1 VHHAYGELVVY
12 DGLEFEAQRGQC
24 TVLVGPNGA
33 GKSTLLK
40 LLAGVIPVVRGNRE
54 LGYQVAVGY
63 FSQHRMEMLGSTGTV
78 LAVASQAAP
87 HGVSEQTVRTLLGAF
102 LFRGEDVDKPVAVLS
117 GGEKTRLAL
126 VRLLLSPPN
135 LLLMDEPTTH
145 LDMGSIDALIGAL
158 KQFEGTLIFIS
169 HDVHFIRSLATSVLH
184 ISAGKLTPYAGDYDY
199 YLSKTQATDAR
210 AALTAGEGLTDNRA
224 GAVIEAELR
233 PEGAMGM
240 REQRE
245 QRRQEAADRAAKGRL
260 RREVEKKLAQA
271 ERVVGELEKRQSEL
285 VAALEDPESYKDAGV
300 ALRLNRE
307 LMGVQSDLETANGEW
322 MAAATELESFSS

>member
-1 VHHAYGELVVY
+1 
-12 DGLEFEAQRGQC
+12 
-24 TVLVGPNGA
+24 
-33 GKSTLLK
+33 
-40 LLAGVIPVVRGNRE
+40 

-102 LFRGEDVDKPVAVLS
+102 LFRGDDVDKPVAVLS

-126 VRLLLSPPN
+126 VRLLLNPPN

-184 ISAGKLTPYAGDYDY
+184 ISAGRLTPYAGDYDY
-199 YLSKTQATDAR
+199 YLAKTQSTDAR
-210 AALTAGEGLTDNRA
+210 AALTAGEGLTDHRA
-224 GAVIEAELR
+224 GTVREAVVS
-233 PEGAMGM
+233 GAGMGM
-240 REQRE
+240 KEQRE
-245 QRRQEAADRAAKGRL
+245 QRRQDAADRAAKSKL
-260 RREVEKKLAQA
+260 RREAEKKVAQA
-271 ERVVGELEKRQSEL
+271 EGAVSALEKRQAEL

-300 ALRLNRE
+300 ALKLNRE
-307 LMGVQSDLETANGEW
+307 LMAVQEDLESANAQW
-322 MAAATELESFSS
+322 MESASALEAFHE